1 MTETLS
7 YRVDDGENVFIPAKS
22 NGNYKE
28 VGEKEDEVSNAE
40 TGKEKI
46 EDVSHFSNKNKV
58 MTIDI
63 IKPNQ

>member
-22 NGNYKE
+22 NGNDKE

-40 TGKEKI
+40 AGKEKI
-46 EDVSHFSNKNKV
+46 EDVVKDSHDTSDEKDVTN
-58 MTIDI
+58 
-63 IKPNQ
+63 

>member
-22 NGNYKE
+22 NGNDKE
-28 VGEKEDEVSNAE
+28 VGEKEDEVSNTE

-46 EDVSHFSNKNKV
+46 EDVSHLSNKK
-58 MTIDI
+58 
-63 IKPNQ
+63 